1 MRGMGKAIAAIFKL
15 LTMLGIPNWAIAL
28 GVGLL
33 LWWGVPKLASN
44 IDKDKARRV
53 LLNSRLDDAEARRQ
67 AEEQALAIAG
77 DDLHTLRVVAEE
89 ALREGRKAFAARVI
103 DRLRA
108 AGASPQVLMRLEDE
122 LYGPLPGLAVEA
134 ALRVERFLERGQ
146 REEAR
151 RLVERARRRWPE
163 DADLADL
170 AARLDEGDAEPGET
184 PEGGARD
191 LA

>member
-33 LWWGVPKLASN
+33 LWWGVPKLAAN

-77 DDLHTLRVVAEE
+77 DDLHTLQVVAEE

-108 AGASPQVLMRLEDE
+108 AGGSPQVLLRLEDE
-122 LYGPLPGLAVEA
+122 LYGPLPGLPVEA
-134 ALRVERFLERGQ
+134 ALRVERYLERNQ
-146 REEAR
+146 RDEAR

-163 DADLADL
+163 DAELAELEARLAEGGEDGTGSREGGEHDLA
-170 AARLDEGDAEPGET
+170 
-184 PEGGARD
+184 
-191 LA
+191 